1 MDNELQELKRRVDS
15 LEKLLKMKILG
26 NDTSTNYGLPAQ
38 TVLYG
43 LQQAG
48 QLSLS
53 KNGVTTSINNDT
65 DPDLGETV
73 SLESVD
79 NTIPH
84 GDKLAIAPN
93 ALFILAWN
101 GTAYQVIAFAA
112 DDGAGNGNITVTN
125 NSATKN
131 VLFDSSTPQLAI
143 SDSGTGDNSSLG
155 AALLLVKNAILSG
168 DCNAKTFS
176 VNSVPGVDAT
186 VVAGAVTL
194 TFDKG
199 ILVSVV

>member
-79 NTIPH
+79 NTVPH

-93 ALFILAWN
+93 ALFILAWD
-101 GTAYQVIAFAA
+101 GATYQVIAFIT
-112 DDGAGNGNITVTN
+112 DGGSGAGNLTLSDVASSNQILAD
-125 NSATKN
+125 ATI
-131 VLFDSSTPQLAI
+131 PQLQVTDGVSTSAI
-143 SDSGTGDNSSLG
+143 TPSG
-155 AALLLVKNAILSG
+155 II
-168 DCNAKTFS
+168 
-176 VNSVPGVDAT
+176 VNNGIGIDAVVP
-186 VVAGAVTL
+186 AVFTSL
-194 TFDKG
+194 TFTKG
-199 ILVSVV
+199 ILTGFTP